1 MRAAAS
7 AAVRRAA
14 CPTPPPLHYTAGTS
28 TLQAR
33 ESEVGDPGGW
43 EGETPAE
50 SEAVTATSEGCR
62 EGSGRAIL
70 CKNEPRP
77 QGGPA
82 PNKAPPRRGFRASV
96 PGFCGLRGALIPS
109 VPD

>member
-1 MRAAAS
+1 MRGAAS

-33 ESEVGDPGGW
+33 ESGVGDPGGW
-43 EGETPAE
+43 EGATPAE
-50 SEAVTATSEGCR
+50 SEAVSATSEGCR
-62 EGSGRAIL
+62 EGSGRAVL
-70 CKNEPRP
+70 CKNEAPPPRRPRP
-77 QGGPA
+77 QQ
-82 PNKAPPRRGFRASV
+82 APPRRGFQASV
-96 PGFCGLRGALIPS
+96 PGFCGLHGALIPS